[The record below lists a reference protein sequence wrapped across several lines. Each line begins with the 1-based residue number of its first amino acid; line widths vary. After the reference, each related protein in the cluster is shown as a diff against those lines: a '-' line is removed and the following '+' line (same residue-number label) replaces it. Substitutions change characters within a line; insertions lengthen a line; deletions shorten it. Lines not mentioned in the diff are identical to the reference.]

1 MSYVSGVM
9 LYRNYAINLR
19 RLLMKVKTTTG
30 TMPFSKIAKL
40 QKGGK
45 IYLDES
51 FQSNAR
57 WDTVASQAYMSSVF
71 LGRAVTAIILADI
84 KSIVASLRLA
94 FGEDND
100 DYKFF
105 KGLEDQGYEFITVD
119 GNNRSRCIS
128 AFSQSDFPLSE
139 QEYEIDDG
147 YVPVFKANMS
157 NKYYNSLPSD
167 VQNYLNMTKMNVLLV
182 TQCDR
187 LGLAALFIAVNKG
200 MNLNA
205 QEKRNAILCAF
216 GAYVRKLA
224 SDRKLAKTFVE
235 IYGQKGVNRRY
246 SDEMIVTAAVIVAR
260 GIDNVNNAAKDSAYT
275 DSSEELSVFTSRVKP
290 LIKTIVEKLVKSKG
304 TGILDI
310 GNMQN
315 GNFTD
320 LIMLLNYMQQN
331 NIIIEDHDA
340 FYDWFLL
347 SQSSRVVNPDVLYEG
362 SKGTNK
368 RTYAGLLRA
377 TSKAFLKIR
386 QDMLIESLGE
396 CPDDILSFRDAERNF
411 DPKLRYFFWKRQEGM
426 CSLKN
431 KYIEPRFIWD
441 GSVTHIDHNIPWS
454 KEGETSIENGQLV
467 FADANLAKSNSTI
480 TFEEVPEL

>member
-1 MSYVSGVM
+1 
-9 LYRNYAINLR
+9 
-19 RLLMKVKTTTG
+19 MKVNTTTG

-40 QKGGK
+40 QKDKK

-57 WDTVASQAYMSSVF
+57 WDVASSQSYMTSVF
-71 LGRAVTAIILADI
+71 LGRAVTSIILADI

-105 KGLEDQGYEFITVD
+105 KNLEGQGYEYITVD
-119 GNNRSRCIS
+119 GNNRSRCIN
-128 AFSQSDFPLSE
+128 AFAEGNFPLTE

-157 NKYYNSLPSD
+157 NKYYDSLPSD
-167 VQNYLNMTKMNVLLV
+167 IQTYLNATKMNVLLV

-187 LGLAALFIAVNKG
+187 VGLAALFIAVNKG

-224 SDRKLAKTFVE
+224 SDKKLAKTFVE
-235 IYGQKGVNRRY
+235 IYGQRGVNRRY

-260 GIDNVNNAAKDSAYT
+260 GIDNITNAARDLAYT
-275 DSSEELSVFTSRVKP
+275 DTSEELSVFSSRVKP
-290 LIKTIVEKLVKSKG
+290 LITTIVENLVKAKG
-304 TGILDI
+304 TGILEV
-310 GNMQN
+310 GGMQSA
-315 GNFTD
+315 NFTD
-320 LIMLLNYMQQN
+320 LIILLNYMQQN
-331 NIIIEDHDA
+331 KIVIEDHSA

-347 SQSSRVVNPDVLYEG
+347 SQSERVANPDILYEG

-368 RTYAGLLRA
+368 RTYAGLMRA
-377 TSKAFLKIR
+377 TSKAFLTIR
-386 QDMLIESLGE
+386 QNMLIKSLGE
-396 CPDDILSFRDAERNF
+396 CPDDILTFRDTERNF
-411 DPKLRYFFWKRQEGM
+411 DPKLRYFFWKRQEGI
-426 CSLKN
+426 CPLKN
-431 KYIEPRFIWD
+431 IYIEPRFIWD
-441 GSVTHIDHNIPWS
+441 GSVTHIDHDIPWS

-467 FADANLAKSNSTI
+467 FADANLAKSNMI
-480 TFEEVPEL
+480 FEEVPEL

>member
-1 MSYVSGVM
+1 
-9 LYRNYAINLR
+9 
-19 RLLMKVKTTTG
+19 MKVNTTTG

-40 QKGGK
+40 QKDKK

-57 WDTVASQAYMSSVF
+57 WDVASSQSYMTSVF
-71 LGRAVTAIILADI
+71 LGRAVTSIILADI

-105 KGLEDQGYEFITVD
+105 KNLEGRGYEYITVD
-119 GNNRSRCIS
+119 GNNRSRCIN
-128 AFSQSDFPLSE
+128 AFAEGNFPLTE

-147 YVPVFKANMS
+147 YVPVFKANIS
-157 NKYYNSLPSD
+157 NKYYDSLPSD
-167 VQNYLNMTKMNVLLV
+167 IQTYLNATKMNVLLV

-187 LGLAALFIAVNKG
+187 VGLAALFIAVNKG

-224 SDRKLAKTFVE
+224 SDKKLAKTFVE
-235 IYGQKGVNRRY
+235 IYGQRGVNRRY

-260 GIDNVNNAAKDSAYT
+260 GIDNITNAARDLAYT
-275 DSSEELSVFTSRVKP
+275 DTSEELSVFSSRVKP
-290 LIKTIVEKLVKSKG
+290 LITTIVENLVKAKG
-304 TGILDI
+304 TGILEV
-310 GNMQN
+310 GGMQSA
-315 GNFTD
+315 NFTD
-320 LIMLLNYMQQN
+320 LIILLNYMQQN
-331 NIIIEDHDA
+331 KIVIEDHSA

-347 SQSSRVVNPDVLYEG
+347 SQSERVANPDVLYEG

-368 RTYAGLLRA
+368 RTYAGLMRA
-377 TSKAFLKIR
+377 TSKAFLTIR
-386 QDMLIESLGE
+386 QNMLIESLGE
-396 CPDDILSFRDAERNF
+396 CPDDILTFRDTERNF
-411 DPKLRYFFWKRQEGM
+411 DPKLRYFFWKRQEGI
-426 CSLKN
+426 CPLKN
-431 KYIEPRFIWD
+431 IYIEPRFIWD
-441 GSVTHIDHNIPWS
+441 GSVTHIDHDIPWS

-467 FADANLAKSNSTI
+467 FADANLAKSNMI
-480 TFEEVPEL
+480 FEEVPEL

>member
-1 MSYVSGVM
+1 
-9 LYRNYAINLR
+9 
-19 RLLMKVKTTTG
+19 MKVNTTTG

-40 QKGGK
+40 QKDGK

-57 WDTVASQAYMSSVF
+57 WDVQSSQAYMTSVF

-105 KGLEDQGYEFITVD
+105 KDLEEQGFEFITVD

-128 AFSQSDFPLSE
+128 AFAKNNVPLSE
-139 QEYEIDDG
+139 QEYEIGDG
-147 YVPVFKANMS
+147 YVPVFSANMS
-157 NKYYNSLPSD
+157 NKYYDSLPSD
-167 VQNYLNMTKMNVLLV
+167 VQIYLNMTKMNVLLV

-200 MNLNA
+200 MNLNG

-224 SDRKLAKTFVE
+224 SDKKLAKTFIE
-235 IYGQKGVNRRY
+235 IYGQKNINRRY

-260 GIDNVNNAAKDSAYT
+260 GIDGVTNAARDLAYT
-275 DSSEELSVFTSRVKP
+275 DTSEELSVFSSRVKP
-290 LIKTIVEKLVKSKG
+290 LITTIVEKLVKAKG
-304 TGILDI
+304 TGILEV
-310 GNMQN
+310 GGHQN
-315 GNFTD
+315 ANFTD

-331 NIIIEDHDA
+331 NIVIEDHSA

-347 SQSSRVVNPDVLYEG
+347 SQSERVANSDVLYEG

-368 RTYAGLLRA
+368 RTYAGLMRA
-377 TSKAFLKIR
+377 TSKAFLTIR
-386 QDMLIESLGE
+386 QNMLIESLGE
-396 CPDDILSFRDAERNF
+396 CPDGILTFRAAERNF
-411 DPKLRYFFWKRQEGM
+411 DPKLRYFFWKRQEGV
-426 CSLKN
+426 CPLKD
-431 KYIEPRFIWD
+431 KYIDPRFIWD
-441 GSVTHIDHNIPWS
+441 GSVTHIDHDIPWS
-454 KEGETSIENGQLV
+454 KEGETSVENGQLV
-467 FADANLAKSNSTI
+467 FADANLAKSNMI
-480 TFEEVPEL
+480 FEEVQEL

>member
-1 MSYVSGVM
+1 
-9 LYRNYAINLR
+9 
-19 RLLMKVKTTTG
+19 
-30 TMPFSKIAKL
+30 MPFSKIAKL
-40 QKGGK
+40 QKDGK
-45 IYLDES
+45 IYLDDS
-51 FQSNAR
+51 FQSNMR
-57 WDTVASQAYMSSVF
+57 WDTVSSQAYMTSVF
-71 LGRAVTAIILADI
+71 LGRAVTSIILADI

-105 KGLEDQGYEFITVD
+105 KNLEDQGYEYITVD

-128 AFSQSDFPLSE
+128 AFAESDFPLTE

-167 VQNYLNMTKMNVLLV
+167 VQTYLNLSKINVLLV

-187 LGLAALFIAVNKG
+187 VGLAALFIAVNKG

-205 QEKRNAILCAF
+205 QEKRNAILCTF
-216 GAYVRKLA
+216 GAYVRKLV
-224 SDRKLAKTFVE
+224 SDKKLAKTFVK
-235 IYGQKGVNRRY
+235 IYGQKGVNRRHP
-246 SDEMIVTAAVIVAR
+246 DEMIVTAAVIVAR
-260 GIDNVNNAAKDSAYT
+260 GIDGVTNAARDLAYT
-275 DSSEELSVFTSRVKP
+275 DTSEELSVFSSRVKP
-290 LIKTIVEKLVKSKG
+290 LITTIVEKLVKAKG
-304 TGILDI
+304 TGILEV
-310 GNMQN
+310 GGMHNA
-315 GNFTD
+315 NFTD

-331 NIIIEDHDA
+331 KIVIEDHSA

-347 SQSSRVVNPDVLYEG
+347 SQSDRVANPEVLYTG
-362 SKGTNK
+362 SKGTNS
-368 RTYAGLLRA
+368 RTYAGLMRA

-386 QDMLIESLGE
+386 QNMLIESLGE
-396 CPDDILSFRDAERNF
+396 CPDDILTFRAAERNF

-426 CSLKN
+426 CPLKSI
-431 KYIEPRFIWD
+431 YIEPRFIWD

-467 FADANLAKSNSTI
+467 FADANLAKSNMI
-480 TFEEVPEL
+480 FEEVPEL